1 MVCKS
6 CRYANKVGDVI
17 VRIRLKVLPS
27 RSDSA
32 GGLSHQERN
41 TGAEVAGVF
50 EDRSSVDREGILC
63 SGAVELAGVP
73 VVTLELKVLA
83 VLAEAGDLGARASVG
98 GVRLSEAEKTDGVD
112 VDLLTTGDGG
122 VEGKGVVT
130 TSEDGAG
137 LVVVSRDVGRSV
149 GGSVTQEVEVSTV
162 GVDGLELEVCGGG
175 NSDTTES
182 CNASGGH

>member
-1 MVCKS
+1 MVSKS
-6 CRYANKVGDVI
+6 CRYASNVENVI

-32 GGLSHQERN
+32 GRLGHPERD
-41 TGAEVAGVF
+41 TDAEVAGVLK
-50 EDRSSVDREGILC
+50 DRSSVDREGSIR
-63 SGAVELAGVP
+63 SGVVELAGVP

-83 VLAEAGDLGARASVG
+83 VLAEAGDLGVRASVG
-98 GVRLSEAEKTDGVD
+98 GVRLSKAEHTDGVD

-137 LVVVSRDVGRSV
+137 LVVISNDVGRSV
-149 GGSVTQEVEVSTV
+149 GRSVTLEVEVTTV
-162 GVDGLELEVCGGG
+162 GVDGLELDALAGS

-182 CNASGGH
+182 CSSSG

>member
-1 MVCKS
+1 MVSKA
-6 CRYANKVGDVI
+6 CRYANDARNMI

-32 GGLSHQERN
+32 GRLSHVERD
-41 TGAEVAGVF
+41 TDAEVAGVL
-50 EDRSSVDREGILC
+50 EDRSSVDREGRVC
-63 SGAVELAGVP
+63 SGVVELASVP

-83 VLAEAGDLGARASVG
+83 VLAEAGDLGVRASVG
-98 GVRLSEAEKTDGVD
+98 GVRLSEAEHTDGVD

-122 VEGKGVVT
+122 VEVQGVVA

-149 GGSVTQEVEVSTV
+149 SGSFTFEVEAITV
-162 GVDGLELEVCGGG
+162 GVDGLELDALAGS
-175 NSDTTES
+175 NSDATES
-182 CNASGGH
+182 SSGGR